1 MRQIGKFFSAYGDS
15 VQPPFSVA
23 ALSCAQARWAWRR
36 NERGKT
42 MDKPT
47 NKTAAKTMVA
57 CALMGSAGLAMAGPG
72 AWAAG
77 SGIGFDDRATVRE
90 VQPQYERVNVPR
102 RECRTELVPERRV
115 ERGDRNLAGPLVGGI
130 LGGLVGSQFGR
141 GEGRVASAAVGA
153 MAGAITGEALSDRG
167 PAREEI
173 HHREVQRCRDVD
185 QWESRLSGYRVTYEY
200 AGRVHTTVLPYDPGP
215 MLAVQVSVTPDHER
229 ERRGRAPWRGQDGDG
244 WR

>member
-1 MRQIGKFFSAYGDS
+1 MDGSKNKIMART
-15 VQPPFSVA
+15 VA
-23 ALSCAQARWAWRR
+23 SL
-36 NERGKT
+36 
-42 MDKPT
+42 
-47 NKTAAKTMVA
+47 
-57 CALMGSAGLAMAGPG
+57 ALMGSAGLAMAGAG
-72 AWAAG
+72 GWAG
-77 SGIGFDDRATVRE
+77 SSGIGFDDRATVRE

-115 ERGDRNLAGPLVGGI
+115 ERGERNLAGPLVGGI
-130 LGGLVGSQFGR
+130 VGGLVGSQLGR

-153 MAGAITGEALSDRG
+153 IAGAITGDALSDRG

-200 AGRVHTTVLPYDPGP
+200 AGRTHTTVLPYDPGHT
-215 MLAVQVSVTPDHER
+215 LAVQVSVTPDHER
-229 ERRGRAPWRGQDGDG
+229 ERRGRVPGRGLDGDG